1 MSEMPSGG
9 KKKFKYLSDIDPL
22 GDDLGTVL
30 RLSLHRHQD
39 GGDDSI
45 RDGVEL
51 FDGGSY
57 GSCITITRFVAPGP
71 NGTKALM
78 GYHTFKKILKK

>member
-51 FDGGSY
+51 FDGGDD
-57 GSCITITRFVAPGP
+57 GGRIAIARFVAPRP
-71 NGTKALM
+71 HRA
-78 GYHTFKKILKK
+78 